1 MMTNPQRYLI
11 RMFAFLLVI
20 AGIGAGLYQPLA
32 FAFYSNM
39 VINSIIL
46 AVLFIGIA
54 FIVRQNFRLIP
65 EHRWIKAMQRRTDAP
80 PPAWRPTLLATI
92 AVMLAERRDDRT
104 SLSAQN
110 LRSVLDGVAVRLDE
124 SREVSRY
131 LIGLL
136 VFLGLLGT
144 FWGLLLT
151 VQSVGQVIEGIDIT
165 NGGFDTMLTELKN
178 GLNTPISGMATAFS
192 SSLFGLAGSL
202 VLGFLDLQ
210 LGQAS
215 SRFFNDVEDWLSKSI
230 HFADS
235 ISHGTDPELVSGLS
249 ESAAD
254 KMQEL
259 AKSIAANEQNQ
270 ADTNSQ
276 LHTLTMT
283 LNKLTSTL
291 QHDSMLAENIANLD
305 SALQHLA
312 HEMKNDRA
320 AMNDAITLELR
331 ALSKTLTALMRDRK

>member
-1 MMTNPQRYLI
+1 MTNPQRYLF
-11 RMFAFLLVI
+11 RMFVFLLVI
-20 AGIGAGLYQPLA
+20 AGIGFGLYQPLS
-32 FAFYSNM
+32 FAFYSNV

-46 AVLFIGIA
+46 AVLLIGII

-80 PPAWRPTLLATI
+80 PPAWKPSLLATI
-92 AVMLAERRDDRT
+92 AVMLAERRDGHT

-124 SREVSRY
+124 NREVSRY

-151 VQSVGQVIEGIDIT
+151 VQSVGQVIDSIETTSGS
-165 NGGFDTMLTELKN
+165 FDTMLTELKD

-235 ISHGTDPELVSGLS
+235 SHSHNASPELVAGLS

-259 AKSIAANEQNQ
+259 AKSMAANQHNQ
-270 ADTNSQ
+270 ADTNAQ
-276 LHTLTMT
+276 LHALTMT
-283 LNKLTSTL
+283 LNKLTSAL
-291 QHDSMLAENIANLD
+291 QQDNMLSENIANLD

-320 AMNDAITLELR
+320 AMNDAISLELR
-331 ALSKTLTALMRDRK
+331 ALSKTLTSLMRDRK